1 MRKYL
6 IMNIDQTDMILVLG
20 GTDNTYEAKG
30 AKPVFIH
37 RKEEK
42 RAFTAVLSI
51 KFEGKD
57 LLTQNV

>member
-42 RAFTAVLSI
+42 
-51 KFEGKD
+51 EH
-57 LLTQNV
+57 LLLFYQ